1 MVRLR
6 NCSMT
11 DNHLLHTQAQI
22 RSKIRSLILP
32 LVLFVIASFCLF
44 FLGLW
49 QFASLIDK
57 KEIRAS
63 ETLFHS
69 IIEDEKKSLSLLV
82 GDQAFWDD
90 TIRYA
95 VRTQNKEWIDVNIG
109 NYVHGIYGLS
119 GTYILGANNQTE
131 FSINQEK
138 TGKID
143 FLAQFGSARSLIAE
157 LRQKKLE
164 NDANDGLSDIFVKSD
179 GTVQLVAAGL
189 IRPENVENLDLKE
202 AEIRKRGHILV
213 YTKQLDAAFLVELE
227 KRFPLPS
234 LRITNTEP
242 DDDTKLASY
251 PLASGETGIERWLVW
266 QPVLQ
271 GSGVFKLAL
280 QSLALAVFLFILL
293 ASFLTVKALNL
304 FSFLDR
310 QYLLQNENAVKMQ
323 NYERAISDLAQR
335 EFRIEEEVQLALTKL
350 AKNCSETLEIDRVGI
365 WRFDKKENKL
375 ESICRYDA
383 HLKQVLE
390 QQELDLNQLAELSR
404 LFHKGSVFQ
413 IHEDE
418 LDEVL
423 GDIKINFFHQNDR
436 VSILAQPVYR
446 AGRITGM
453 VCFSVQDQPYIWS
466 DEEFKALNSTIDI
479 VALILD
485 AYKRTQIEEELRSAK
500 NKAETAN
507 LAKSEFLANMS
518 HELRTPLNA
527 VIGFSDLMQ
536 QKIYGELGSP
546 RYEDYISDIN
556 LSARH
561 LLSLINEVLD
571 VAKTEAGKL
580 EIHPEELDVVSHF
593 ESSIRILNGR
603 FKDKKFKIEQA
614 IAPNARRL
622 IADPRC
628 FRQVILNILTNAVK
642 FSGDDCVVIIK
653 ADRKNGFVNF
663 SISDNGIGIPDDHID
678 QVFTAFHQVENALS
692 KTMEGTGLGLSISK
706 ALVEMHGGEIRIE
719 SKPGKGTT
727 VHISLPSDTVPF
739 THKSEK
745 AA

>member
-1 MVRLR
+1 
-6 NCSMT
+6 MT
-11 DNHLLHTQAQI
+11 DNRLLHTQAQI

-32 LVLFVIASFCLF
+32 LALFVIASFCLF

-49 QFASLIDK
+49 QIASLIDK
-57 KEIRAS
+57 REIQAS
-63 ETLFHS
+63 ETLLHS
-69 IIEDEKKSLSLLV
+69 IMEDEKKSLSLLV

-90 TIRYA
+90 MIRYA
-95 VRTQNKEWIDVNIG
+95 IRTQDKEWIDVNIG
-109 NYVHGIYGLS
+109 KYVHGVYGLS
-119 GTYILGANNQTE
+119 GTYILGERNLTE
-131 FSINQEK
+131 YSVMQ
-138 TGKID
+138 GKIGKSD
-143 FLAQFGSARSLIAE
+143 FLKQFASADVLIGE
-157 LRQKKLE
+157 LRQKKLK
-164 NDANDGLSDIFVKSD
+164 NDANDGVSGIFVKSD
-179 GTVQLVAAGL
+179 GSVQLVAAGL
-189 IRPENVENLDLKE
+189 VRPENVENLDLKE
-202 AEIRKRGHILV
+202 AEIRKTGHILV
-213 YTKQLDAAFLVELE
+213 YSKKLDSSFLADLG
-227 KRFPLPS
+227 KRFSLPS
-234 LRITNTEP
+234 LRVINTKPE
-242 DDDTKLASY
+242 TGSKLASY
-251 PLASGETGIERWLVW
+251 PLASGEKGLEKWLVW
-266 QPVLQ
+266 QPVLY
-271 GSGVFKLAL
+271 GADIFKLAL
-280 QSLALAVFLFILL
+280 QSLALAVSLFILL
-293 ASFLTVKALNL
+293 ASFLAMKALKL

-335 EFRIEEEVQLALTKL
+335 EFRIKEEVQHALTKL
-350 AKNCSETLEIDRVGI
+350 AQNCSETLEIDRVGI
-365 WRFDKKENKL
+365 WRLEKKENKL
-375 ESICRYDA
+375 LSICRYDA
-383 HLKQVLE
+383 QMKEMLDP
-390 QQELDLNQLAELSR
+390 QELDLNKLDNLKR
-404 LFHKGSVFQ
+404 LFFKGKVFQ
-413 IHEDE
+413 IEENE
-418 LDEVL
+418 LDTVL
-423 GDIKINFFHQNDR
+423 GKTKTNFFHENES

-453 VCFSVQDQPYIWS
+453 VCFSVQEQPYIWS
-466 DEEFKALNSTIDI
+466 GEEYKALNSSVDI

-485 AYKRTQIEEELRSAK
+485 AYKRTQIEEELRTAK

-546 RYEDYISDIN
+546 QYEDYVSDIN

-580 EIHPEELDVVSHF
+580 EIHPEELDVIAHF

-653 ADRKNGFVNF
+653 GGRDNGFVNF
-663 SISDNGIGIPDDHID
+663 SISDNGIGIPREHID

-727 VHISLPSDTVPF
+727 VHISLPSDMVPLN
-739 THKSEK
+739 HKSEK

>member
-1 MVRLR
+1 
-6 NCSMT
+6 MT
-11 DNHLLHTQAQI
+11 DNRLLHIQAQI

-57 KEIRAS
+57 REIRAS

-69 IIEDEKKSLSLLV
+69 IIEDERQSLSLLV

-95 VRTQNKEWIDVNIG
+95 VRMQDKEWIDINIG

-119 GTYILGANNQTE
+119 GTYILGANNKTE
-131 FSINQEK
+131 YSVKNGQI
-138 TGKID
+138 GKAE
-143 FLAQFGSARSLIAE
+143 FLDQIGAAGPLIRD

-164 NDANDGLSDIFVKSD
+164 NDVNDGLADIFVKSD

-189 IRPENVENLDLKE
+189 IRPENIENLARE
-202 AEIRKRGHILV
+202 EEEIRRTGHILV
-213 YTKQLDAAFLVELE
+213 YTKQLDGPFLSDLE
-227 KRFPLPS
+227 NRFPLPS
-234 LRITNTEP
+234 LRIMDKEP
-242 DDDTKLASY
+242 SEDLKLASY
-251 PLASGETGIERWLVW
+251 PLASGEAGIEKWLVW

-271 GSGVFKLAL
+271 GTGIFKLAL

-310 QYLLQNENAVKMQ
+310 QYLLQNENAIKMQ
-323 NYERAISDLAQR
+323 NYERAISELAQR
-335 EFRIEEEVQLALTKL
+335 EFRVEEEVQHTLTTL

-365 WRFDKKENKL
+365 WRFEKKENRL

-383 HLKQVLE
+383 EMGRVLE
-390 QQELDLNQLAELSR
+390 AQELDLNRLTNLKR
-404 LFHKGSVFQ
+404 LFYKGKVFQ
-413 IHEDE
+413 INEEE
-418 LDEVL
+418 LDTVL
-423 GDIKINFFHQNDR
+423 GDIKKNFFHRNAK
-436 VSILAQPVYR
+436 VAILAQPVYR

-453 VCFSVQDQPYIWS
+453 VCFSVQDEPYSWS
-466 DEEFKALNSTIDI
+466 DEEFKALDSTVDI

-546 RYEDYISDIN
+546 QYEDYVSDIN

-580 EIHPEELDVVSHF
+580 EIHPEELDVLAHF
-593 ESSIRILNGR
+593 ESTIRILNGR
-603 FKDKKFKIEQA
+603 FKDRKFKIEQA
-614 IAPNARRL
+614 IAPSARRL

-642 FSGDDCVVIIK
+642 FSGEDCVVIVK
-653 ADRKNGFVNF
+653 ADRSNGFVNF

-692 KTMEGTGLGLSISK
+692 KTTEGTGLGLSISK
-706 ALVEMHGGEIRIE
+706 ALIEMHGGEIRIE

-727 VHISLPSDTVPF
+727 VHISLPSNMAPLN
-739 THKSEK
+739 HNREK